1 MKILVWHVHGS
12 WTTALV
18 QGRHDYLVPVVPG
31 RGPDGR
37 GRADTWDWPASVVE
51 VRPGQLRSGE
61 QRPDVVLLQ
70 RPSDAELLLRWSGL
84 RAGADVPAVH
94 VEHNT
99 PRGDVDEWRHPL
111 ADQTRIPIV
120 HVTHFN
126 ATAWDNGR
134 APVHV
139 IEHGVLDHGATW
151 TGREP
156 RLSMSVNEPVR
167 RRRVAGMDLAAC
179 IARQV
184 PVDVYGMR
192 VDALPAR
199 FPAFASGRHAD
210 LPQHELHAR
219 MADHRAYLHTYR
231 WTSLGLSLLEA
242 MTLGSPVLVL
252 AATAAPAAV
261 PTSAGVVSSDLD
273 ELTSAARRLVEDHD
287 QAAAMGAAARAHA
300 TKHFALERFLSD
312 WDRLLEGV
320 V

>member
-1 MKILVWHVHGS
+1 
-12 WTTALV
+12 
-18 QGRHDYLVPVVPG
+18 
-31 RGPDGR
+31 
-37 GRADTWDWPASVVE
+37 
-51 VRPGQLRSGE
+51 
-61 QRPDVVLLQ
+61 
-70 RPSDAELLLRWSGL
+70 
-84 RAGADVPAVH
+84 
-94 VEHNT
+94 
-99 PRGDVDEWRHPL
+99 
-111 ADQTRIPIV
+111 
-120 HVTHFN
+120 
-126 ATAWDNGR
+126 
-134 APVHV
+134 VHV
-139 IEHGVLDHGATW
+139 IEHGVLDHGQTW
-151 TGREP
+151 TGDQP

-261 PTSAGVVSSDLD
+261 PTSVVPEKKPRAAGPERSFAP
-273 ELTSAARRLVEDHD
+273 ERSAAPERKPADHAD
-287 QAAAMGAAARAHA
+287 VRTRSRESAAGGSAEAIPGPPHKTSSKKETADSKKRSK
-300 TKHFALERFLSD
+300 TLEREIKAIKIRLSAVEAQIQELEARQQEIGLALAD
-312 WDRLLEGV
+312 PDLYRDGQKAREIAQSRKEIEERVAWLMKEWEELSQRLSAVAAEEP
-320 V
+320 